1 MSHFVTFSPLDIKLW
16 TRKMESLDL
25 LRNCLVCKW
34 ELKGRNPRLLPC
46 LHSFCK
52 DCLPDL
58 IQGYRY
64 TPTEKEILYEGI
76 LSCPVCKQTCFAK
89 DVAENYFLKDFP
101 TATPAMARSCSVC
114 KEKRPAHSLC
124 TTCNKWL
131 CSSCTEEHR
140 HGKETG
146 DHFLSVSLKSCSGL
160 HFHKETVHSAAQR
173 PSSHLSSTMAFDISS
188 ARDEVFLKR
197 GTEGGASEF
206 TLCCPMHSQEPLKLF
221 CETCDV
227 LTCRSCLLIE
237 HKEHRFKHL
246 DEALQNQRVIL
257 ENVTAKVEEK
267 RTGIQVTAKQIE
279 DRLFEVKHLHKKVEN
294 QIKMAKMVVM
304 NEINKRTNSLL
315 EQLERITSERKQKLE
330 QQLQGIFVLN
340 RQFEHVQNFINWA
353 VCSKNNIPFLFSKEL
368 IVFQIQHL
376 LETDCSTDVGPPLKI
391 RFTWDPSFWT
401 KQLSNLGGLT
411 LEGGHISHSDVPAY
425 GSAQGLHTPLYHGHH
440 SPAPQPEPISNHSHQ
455 FPVPIQCP
463 TPVCCSHCL
472 SVPHMNKGPLP
483 HQSMNHHQNFRQ
495 LPEMQSQQHFPQ
507 QYNIQ
512 QHEKEQRCTPQSLKI
527 MQSGLEQQSRPEPE
541 NISVRMGKH
550 LQVQQLQQTTPSV
563 YTIPPQDVQ
572 QIHTSHAQQLHSQ
585 PSLQTPA
592 VQVQLGHPQKLKLN
606 HLQQSQQ
613 QQQQPPPPQPS
624 PSSSQ
629 KESTHEQV
637 IQQSLDIMH
646 HQFELEEMKKDLELL
661 LQAQGQP
668 SLQLNQTKQ
677 PQHVQQTIVGQIN
690 YIVRQPAPVQ
700 QQIQDEVQ
708 QLCEDSAEL
717 DGQKP
722 VLPLDRNVM
731 PAVSQPLSEE
741 FSAGS
746 NSPESTLQHPSL
758 NPVRKRSAS
767 LSIVGFS
774 NTLEMELSSTRLT
787 KSADPQMQGISAVTF
802 GQSQSMPHASDIRPE
817 SVPSYNLASDR
828 AINDLSPGITNNL
841 ATGGVL
847 LGNAKC
853 KLENEDFSTTSDPLG
868 NDSATTSPSTINEL
882 ALPMQKMLEEPINLS
897 VKKSQ
902 QCASPS
908 TPINNA
914 PCLLSASVKQLSN
927 EKDFSNCEKEHFEM
941 DVKNN
946 QNISTYAKELK
957 IPYVRLER
965 LKICV
970 SESGELPVFKLQPQ
984 KSEQDGTFLL
994 IVECGTQ
1001 SSSMAIKVNQD
1012 NPSEGKIPKL
1022 GGSENRKIPI
1032 NPPSGQVPS
1041 PFVDIFPV
1049 DHKLNNGIPSTRKPP
1064 LPQEISPIENEDF
1077 CAVCLNGG
1085 ELLCCDHC
1093 PKVFHLSCHVPALL
1107 SFPVGEWV
1115 CTLCCNPLKPEVEY
1129 DCENTRYRHINKA
1142 LHGLD
1147 DCDQKKCEKLVLFL
1161 FCSSLSLP
1169 FHEPVSPLA
1178 RHYYQIIKRPM
1189 DLSIIR
1195 RKLQKR
1201 EKSHYSAPEQL
1212 VADVRLMFWNCAKF
1226 NYPDSEVA
1234 EAGRCLEVFF
1244 EGKLKEIYPDKH
1256 FPLMQQEDSDTE
1268 EVESEHNQMPPKGF
1282 QWPSYGQDCI
1292 QPKRRRRHA
1301 EIEKTKRTMFQPS
1314 NSLPQV

>member
-1 MSHFVTFSPLDIKLW
+1 MEREGNELSRDRLTRRRERNLARSRNAAVTKLICAGTTETVAMDEESQMISTGFSPAEALLKWEGIISPLDIKLW
-16 TRKMESLDL
+16 TRKMESFDL

-34 ELKGRNPRLLPC
+34 ELKGRDPRLLPC

-76 LSCPVCKQTCFAK
+76 LSCPVCKQPCFAK

-101 TATPAMARSCSVC
+101 TANPAMARSCSVC

-227 LTCRSCLLIE
+227 LTCRSCLLTE

-246 DEALQNQRVIL
+246 EEALQNQRVIL

-267 RTGIQVTAKQIE
+267 RTGIQVSAKQIE

-330 QQLQGIFVLN
+330 QQLQGIVVLN

-368 IVFQIQHL
+368 IVFQIQRL
-376 LETDCSTDVGPPLKI
+376 LETNCSTDVGPPLKI

-411 LEGGHISHSDVPAY
+411 LEGGHISHSDVLAY

-440 SPAPQPEPISNHSHQ
+440 SPAPQLEPISNHSHQ
-455 FPVPIQCP
+455 FPVPVQCP
-463 TPVCCSHCL
+463 TP
-472 SVPHMNKGPLP
+472 
-483 HQSMNHHQNFRQ
+483 
-495 LPEMQSQQHFPQ
+495 
-507 QYNIQ
+507 
-512 QHEKEQRCTPQSLKI
+512 
-527 MQSGLEQQSRPEPE
+527 
-541 NISVRMGKH
+541 
-550 LQVQQLQQTTPSV
+550 
-563 YTIPPQDVQ
+563 
-572 QIHTSHAQQLHSQ
+572 
-585 PSLQTPA
+585 
-592 VQVQLGHPQKLKLN
+592 
-606 HLQQSQQ
+606 
-613 QQQQPPPPQPS
+613 
-624 PSSSQ
+624 
-629 KESTHEQV
+629 
-637 IQQSLDIMH
+637 
-646 HQFELEEMKKDLELL
+646 
-661 LQAQGQP
+661 AQGQP

-708 QLCEDSAEL
+708 QRCEDSAEL

-731 PAVSQPLSEE
+731 PPVLQPSSEE
-741 FSAGS
+741 FIAGS
-746 NSPESTLQHPSL
+746 HSPESTLQHPSL

-787 KSADPQMQGISAVTF
+787 RSADPQMQGVSAVTF
-802 GQSQSMPHASDIRPE
+802 GQSQSMPHASDIQPE
-817 SVPSYNLASDR
+817 PVPSYSLASDR
-828 AINDLSPGITNNL
+828 AINDLSPGTTNNL
-841 ATGGVL
+841 ATGDVL
-847 LGNAKC
+847 LGNAKY

-927 EKDFSNCEKEHFEM
+927 EKDFSNCEQEHFEM

-965 LKICV
+965 LKICM

-994 IVECGTQ
+994 IIECGTQ

-1012 NPSEGKIPKL
+1012 NPSEGKIHKL

-1041 PFVDIFPV
+1041 PFVDIRPV

-1129 DCENTRYRHINKA
+1129 DCENTRYRRINKA

-1234 EAGRCLEVFF
+1234 EAGQCLEVFF

-1256 FPLMQQEDSDTE
+1256 FPLMQQEDSDSE
-1268 EVESEHNQMPPKGF
+1268 EES
-1282 QWPSYGQDCI
+1282 
-1292 QPKRRRRHA
+1292 
-1301 EIEKTKRTMFQPS
+1301 EKTKRTMFQPS